1 MKRHIIEITLLYL
14 SFYLP
19 GLFVQSPA
27 AGDPLAGH
35 LTPYMLQYLLVGLP
49 QALLVL
55 YIIWL
60 QREMPLSSFGIVS
73 LRLPDVAYSLLLY
86 VELFGLFFI
95 LAVSITILPA
105 VARQIF
111 RSGYRWQLSG
121 SSQLPLALLF
131 CLTTG
136 YREELFFR
144 SYLLTRFADLGLKY
158 GVAAVA
164 STALFAIGHIYQ
176 GWGGM
181 LFALMHGFLFSYVFY
196 KRRNLHILALSHG
209 FYNFTILLISTKLP
223 ILSFFVDKGLK

>member
-1 MKRHIIEITLLYL
+1 MKRHIIELTLLYL

-19 GLFVQSPA
+19 GLLVQSPA
-27 AGDPLAGH
+27 ASNPSAVHALAGH

-55 YIIWL
+55 YIIWV
-60 QREMPLSSFGIVS
+60 QREVPLSSFGIIS
-73 LRLPDVAYSLLLY
+73 LKLPDIASALLLY
-86 VELFGLFFI
+86 VGLFGLFFI

-105 VARQIF
+105 GAKEIF
-111 RSGYRWQLSG
+111 RSGYRWRLSG

-144 SYLLTRFADLGLKY
+144 SYLLTRFTDLGLKY
-158 GVAAVA
+158 GVAAAA
-164 STALFAIGHIYQ
+164 STALFAIGHLYQ

-181 LFALMHGFLFSYVFY
+181 IYAVMHGFLFSFAFY
-196 KRRNLHILALSHG
+196 RRRNLHILALSHG

-223 ILSFFVDKGLK
+223 V